1 MSDIN
6 LLLETVQKGFET
18 LKVDEKYKTQALE
31 FLKVW
36 LSDSVF
42 IDYVPQIE
50 HIINSKD
57 WDYLLDCFY
66 QIIPFGTG
74 GRRGEVGIGP
84 NRINK
89 WTIQASAQGHS
100 QYLINHYGEDAKSRG
115 VVLTYDVRQFFSN
128 KHFSDELPN
137 PVNGLNCKDLAIAAA
152 QTYTANG
159 IKIFMFSDVR
169 TTPELSFAIRYLKA
183 VSGDMFSASH
193 NPPEH
198 NGKKIYDEFGGQ
210 LIPPQDEK
218 LVEEVTQNVK
228 EIKVLPYEEAANM
241 GLITEVGQEIDDAYI
256 EAATKLS
263 LSSARDIGIV
273 YTPLHGT
280 GTTSVVKALEKL
292 GFKLKVDP
300 STSNRSGKFE
310 NITFNIPNPEVTES
324 FDTTLKY
331 AKEQNADILLNSD
344 PDADRIGVMIK
355 HNNEWKYINGNEIG
369 VILSAYVIGKSSKGK
384 NKPIIIKTTVT
395 TNLATRIAKENNVEV
410 IGELPVGF
418 KYIGDEMNKLE
429 KVGRIDDFILG
440 LEESHGYIAGN
451 YLRDKDS
458 VIGAIWLSELAA
470 ELKKDNK
477 TLIDYLNEIYANY
490 GYYRNYLTE
499 IRLPGAEGMSS
510 IQKIQSTMRETKPQL
525 FGQFQVDKIEDFWD
539 RQPIVSE
546 TDRVSKD
553 LLVFHFKPSEGVESM
568 RITLRPSGT
577 EPKIKMYFEIGSTA
591 FDEGKLDLIK
601 QKTELVMKEVE
612 KQFMMHCYKIVGVD
626 FPERGFLLFWQLPLS
641 VKLKYFEIE
650 PEIEVLKSIENV
662 DERRLKLGS
671 VLEFLGS
678 DPIQK
683 VDEAFKAKYNAGI
696 AEYLGI

>member
-1 MSDIN
+1 MSDIAT
-6 LLLETVQKGFET
+6 LLEESKNGFAN
-18 LKVDEKYKTQALE
+18 LKVEEKYKTQALS
-31 FLKVW
+31 FVGKW
-36 LSDSVF
+36 LTGESF
-42 IDYVPQIE
+42 KDYVPQIE
-50 HIINSKD
+50 HLIKSKD

-66 QIIPFGTG
+66 QVIPFGTG

-100 QYLINHYGEDAKSRG
+100 QYLIKQYGEDAKSRG
-115 VVLTYDVRQFFSN
+115 VVLTYDVRQFFPN
-128 KHFSDELPN
+128 RHFNDDLHN

-152 QTYTANG
+152 ETYTAND
-159 IKIFMFSDVR
+159 IKIYMFDDVR

-210 LIPPQDEK
+210 LIPPDDEK
-218 LVEEVTQNVK
+218 LVEEVTQNVT
-228 EIKVLPYEEAANM
+228 EIKVLPYEGGVNK
-241 GLITEVGQEIDDAYI
+241 GLIINVGQEVDDAYI
-256 EAATKLS
+256 EAASKLS
-263 LSSARDIGIV
+263 LSSDRDIDIV

-292 GFKLKVDP
+292 GFNLKVDP
-300 STSNRSGKFE
+300 KTSNKSGKFE
-310 NITFNIPNPEVTES
+310 NITFNIPNPEVVES

-355 HNNEWKYINGNEIG
+355 HKNEWKYINGNEIG
-369 VILSAYVIGKSSKGK
+369 VILSAYVIEKSARAKK
-384 NKPIIIKTTVT
+384 NPVIIKTTVT
-395 TNLATRIAKENNVEV
+395 TNLASKIARENNVEV
-410 IGELPVGF
+410 NGELPVGF

-470 ELKKDNK
+470 GLKKESK
-477 TLIDYLNEIYANY
+477 TLIDYLNDVYTKY

-510 IQKIQSTMRETKPQL
+510 IQKIQSTMRESKPQE
-525 FGQFQVDKIEDFWD
+525 FGQFLVEKIEDFWD
-539 RQPIVSE
+539 RKPIVSE
-546 TDRVSKD
+546 TDKVSKD
-553 LLVFHFKPSEGVESM
+553 LLVYHFKPIEGVESM

-577 EPKIKMYFEIGSTA
+577 EPKIKMYYEIGSSA
-591 FDEGKLDLIK
+591 FEEDKLDFIK
-601 QKTELVMKEVE
+601 QKIESILKELE
-612 KQFMMHCYKIVGVD
+612 KMFMMHCYKTIGVD

-641 VKLKYFEIE
+641 TKLRYFEIE
-650 PEIEVLKSIENV
+650 PQIEELKSV
-662 DERRLKLGS
+662 SDVGQRRTKLNDIFD
-671 VLEFLGS
+671 FLGS

-683 VDEAFKAKYNAGI
+683 VDEAFKAKYNEGI
-696 AEYLGI
+696 EKYLGI